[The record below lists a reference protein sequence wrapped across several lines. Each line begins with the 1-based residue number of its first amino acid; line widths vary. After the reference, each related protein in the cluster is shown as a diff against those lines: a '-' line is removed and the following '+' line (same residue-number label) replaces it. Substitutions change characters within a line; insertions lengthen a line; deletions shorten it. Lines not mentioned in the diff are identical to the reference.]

1 MHTATARPT
10 AKPGDAAGSGCPP
23 DISSF
28 EVPFRTPLVAISVAT
43 HYQLYHDWQSALAFC
58 RTLPDL
64 APPDIGQI
72 RSGQRVTF
80 TVDAYAGEQF
90 AGTVR
95 QVRLQPT
102 VVSNVTTYS
111 AIIDGPNPDLKL
123 KPGMTANLKVE
134 VEKRSQAVRI
144 PNAALRFR
152 PTTATLAAF
161 HQAAPATDTGT
172 ASEARVWT
180 YANGTLMPL
189 VVRTGISDGMNTE
202 LVAGEVQPG
211 TDVVTAV
218 TVNSATTAVAARA
231 PGNNPLLG
239 TQPAGGRGPGR
250 P

>member
-134 VEKRSQAVRI
+134 VEKRSQAVAFRT
-144 PNAALRFR
+144 PRFGSVQRPPRSQPSTRPRRR
-152 PTTATLAAF
+152 PTPVQRPRPGSGRTRTARSCRWWF
-161 HQAAPATDTGT
+161 G
-172 ASEARVWT
+172 RV
-180 YANGTLMPL
+180 
-189 VVRTGISDGMNTE
+189 
-202 LVAGEVQPG
+202 
-211 TDVVTAV
+211 
-218 TVNSATTAVAARA
+218 SAT
-231 PGNNPLLG
+231 G
-239 TQPAGGRGPGR
+239 
-250 P
+250 